1 MRTLIE
7 NFSKQLSEALS
18 IGENATLKATDKTIQ
33 NILIT
38 GLGGSGIG
46 GSIVS
51 EIIAK
56 SSPVPVTVNKTYHI
70 PAFVNEHTLVIVSS
84 YSGNT
89 EETLFAME
97 LALEKGAEVAII
109 TSGGKAAEIAD
120 EKELN
125 KIIVPGGNP
134 PRSMLA
140 YSFVQQFYLLNHYG
154 LVDDS
159 FKADIQNAIE
169 LIDEKEEAIVSDS
182 LVLAENLEG
191 QTPIIYCVDGYEGV
205 AIRWRQQLN
214 ENSKM
219 LCWHQVV
226 PEMNHNELV
235 GWKSGNEGHSVI
247 FLRNDDDFD
256 RNQKRVE
263 INQEIIK
270 KQTPY
275 LYEVWSL
282 GKSQIEKTLY
292 LIHYGDWVSL
302 HLSDINKVD
311 VMEIEVINHLKAEL
325 SKF

>member
-7 NFSKQLSEALS
+7 NFSKQLTEALA
-18 IGENATLKATDKTIQ
+18 IGNKAELKSTDKTIS
-33 NILIT
+33 NVLIT

-51 EIIAK
+51 ELIQENC
-56 SSPVPVTVNKTYHI
+56 PVPVSVNKTYHI
-70 PAFVNEHTLVIVSS
+70 PAFVNEQTLVIVSS

-89 EETLFAME
+89 EETLFAMD
-97 LALEKGAEVAII
+97 LALQKGAEVAII
-109 TSGGKAAEIAD
+109 TSGGRASEIAD
-120 EKELN
+120 EKGLN
-125 KIIVPGGNP
+125 KIVVPGGNP

-140 YSFVQQFYLLNHYG
+140 YSFVQQFFLLEHYG
-154 LVDDS
+154 LINDTFQDDLIS
-159 FKADIQNAIE
+159 AVE
-169 LIDEKEEAIVSDS
+169 LLDAEEEAIVNDS

-191 QTPIIYCVDGYEGV
+191 QIPIIYSIDGNEGV

-235 GWKSGNEGHSVI
+235 GWKSGNEQMSVI

-263 INQEIIK
+263 INQGIIREY
-270 KQTPY
+270 TPY
-275 LYEVWSL
+275 IYEVWSK
-282 GKSQIEKTLY
+282 GASKIEKALY
-292 LIHYGDWVSL
+292 LIHFGDWVSL

-311 VMEIEVINHLKAEL
+311 VMEIEAINHLKSEL
-325 SKF
+325 AKF